1 MSNKKKIMVIDD
13 DERLLETTR
22 FILEK
27 EGYEVLI
34 YNRAIGSI
42 SNIRNFRPDLV
53 LLDINMPALSGES
66 LAGVIN
72 STKSLEGAK
81 IVFYSSNDEDSLRE
95 AVLKNGIRGY
105 ICKGDL
111 IGLRRKVASFI
122 AEDEAPVSLG

>member
-1 MSNKKKIMVIDD
+1 MSNRKKVMVVDD
-13 DERLLETTR
+13 DERLLETTK

-42 SNIRNFRPDLV
+42 SNIRNFKPDLV

-81 IVFYSSNDEDSLRE
+81 IVFYSSNDEESLRE
-95 AVLKNGIRGY
+95 AVIKNGIGGY

-122 AEDEAPVSLG
+122 AADEVPA